1 MDQMKIDSPWKLTTV
16 QGSGPF
22 PTQEIDVSGIK
33 RKWLD
38 VAYADQSPAQKL
50 DIFLPDEGE
59 GPFPVYIFMHG
70 GAYLFG
76 AKRDAQLFHAIDG
89 VTKGYAVVSVEQRL
103 AGEAQFP
110 YGLFDL
116 KAAIR
121 YLRAN
126 AAQYKLDPE
135 KFALAGD
142 SAGAYYAIMC
152 AATQDIPG
160 FEDETMG
167 NAGVSSKVQA
177 VIGFYGCYDLMKM
190 LPPEMPEP
198 PKGAAPGPGAGGPP
212 MPDLYQSLVGAKPR
226 AIYGLMYFTNPFN
239 FITENFPPIL
249 IQAGT
254 KDQIVPPSQSQ
265 MLYDKVVEKCGEGR
279 AELEFFEGWNHGG
292 FSTDW
297 YEPKHQ
303 GHIYQFLD
311 KLFK

>member
-89 VTKGYAVVSVEQRL
+89 VTKGYAVVTVEQR
-103 AGEAQFP
+103 
-110 YGLFDL
+110 
-116 KAAIR
+116 
-121 YLRAN
+121 
-126 AAQYKLDPE
+126 
-135 KFALAGD
+135 LAGD

-212 MPDLYQSLVGAKPR
+212 MPDLYQALVGAKPR
-226 AIYGLMYFTNPFN
+226 AIHGLMYFTNPFN
-239 FITENFPPIL
+239 FITDKFPPIL

-311 KLFK
+311 RLFK

>member
-1 MDQMKIDSPWKLTTV
+1 M
-16 QGSGPF
+16 
-22 PTQEIDVSGIK
+22 
-33 RKWLD
+33 
-38 VAYADQSPAQKL
+38 
-50 DIFLPDEGE
+50 
-59 GPFPVYIFMHG
+59 
-70 GAYLFG
+70 
-76 AKRDAQLFHAIDG
+76 
-89 VTKGYAVVSVEQRL
+89 VSVEQRL

-121 YLRAN
+121 FLRAN

-177 VIGFYGCYDLMKM
+177 VIGFYGCYDLMSM

-198 PKGAAPGPGAGGPP
+198 PKGAAPGPGPGAGGRQ

-226 AIYGLMYFTNPFN
+226 AIHGLMYFTNPFN
-239 FITENFPPIL
+239 FITDKFPPSSSRR
-249 IQAGT
+249 APRT
-254 KDQIVPPSQSQ
+254 RSCPPP
-265 MLYDKVVEKCGEGR
+265 R
-279 AELEFFEGWNHGG
+279 ARS
-292 FSTDW
+292 STTR
-297 YEPKHQ
+297 
-303 GHIYQFLD
+303 
-311 KLFK
+311 

>member
-89 VTKGYAVVSVEQRL
+89 VTKGYAVVTVEQRL

-167 NAGVSSKVQA
+167 NAGVSSKVQS
-177 VIGFYGCYDLMKM
+177 VIGFYGGYDRMKM

-212 MPDLYQSLVGAKPR
+212 MPDLYQALVGAKPR
-226 AIYGLMYFTNPFN
+226 RAPRTRSCRPARARCSTTRSWRNAAKAVRSWN
-239 FITENFPPIL
+239 SSR
-249 IQAGT
+249 AGT
-254 KDQIVPPSQSQ
+254 TAASPPTGMSPSTR
-265 MLYDKVVEKCGEGR
+265 GTSISS
-279 AELEFFEGWNHGG
+279 WIN
-292 FSTDW
+292 FSSKT
-297 YEPKHQ
+297 
-303 GHIYQFLD
+303 IRL
-311 KLFK
+311 L

>member
-1 MDQMKIDSPWKLTTV
+1 MDQMKIDSPWQLTAV
-16 QGSGPF
+16 PGPGPF
-22 PTQEIDVSGIK
+22 PQQEVDVSGVS
-33 RKWLD
+33 RKWLE
-38 VAYADQSPAQKL
+38 VAYASDSPNQKL
-50 DIFLPDEGE
+50 DIFLPETGD

-70 GAYLFG
+70 GAFLFG
-76 AKRDAQLFHAIDG
+76 TKRDAQFFHAIDG
-89 VTKGYAVVSVEQRL
+89 VNHGYAVVTVEQRL
-103 AGEAQFP
+103 AGEAQYP

-121 YLRAN
+121 FLRAN
-126 AAQYKLDPE
+126 AEKYCLDPE

-142 SAGAYYAIMC
+142 SAGAYYAVMC

-160 FEDETMG
+160 FEDEGMG
-167 NAGVSSKVQA
+167 NAGVSSRVQA
-177 VIGFYGCYDLMKM
+177 VIGFYGCYDFMRM
-190 LPPEMPEP
+190 LPPEMTEP
-198 PKGAAPGPGAGGPP
+198 PAGANAPGGAPP

-226 AIYGLMYFTNPFN
+226 SIPGLMYFTNPLN

-254 KDQIVPPSQSQ
+254 KDLIVPPEQSQ
-265 MLYDKVVEKCGEGR
+265 FLYDKVTEKCGEGR
-279 AELEFFEGWNHGG
+279 AELEYFEGWNHGG

-303 GHIYQFLD
+303 GHIYTFLD